1 MGQQPNLEPGFS
13 AAPRTKLGPGVARSW
28 RPGRP
33 GELNTP
39 VDVPSGGLFGVAGPD
54 AGYALKLAGE
64 RSFALQPGE
73 HHHDVAAAV
82 AAIACARA
90 ADVGRAPT
98 ADDVSIAMAILGLDP
113 AIPAGA
119 GLLKKRAGWVAG
131 VGHDAAKLGSIV
143 ADIPEDILA
152 MEPVD
157 VAKKITSGWI
167 FRG

>member
-1 MGQQPNLEPGFS
+1 MGQQPNIEPRPS
-13 AAPRTKLGPGVARSW
+13 AAPRTKLGPAAARSW

-33 GELNTP
+33 GELNAP
-39 VDVPSGGLFGVAGPD
+39 VNVPSGGLFGVAGPD

-73 HHHDVAAAV
+73 HHHDVVAAI

-90 ADVGRAPT
+90 AKVGRAPT
-98 ADDVSIAMAILGLDP
+98 ADDVSIAMTILGLDP
-113 AIPAGA
+113 AVPAGA
-119 GLLKKRAGWVAG
+119 GLLENRPAWIAN
-131 VGHDAAKLGSIV
+131 VGHDSAKLGGIV

-152 MEPVD
+152 MEPGR
-157 VAKKITSGWI
+157 VAEKMASGWE